1 MKIYIAKL
9 PDVFGFGYTAFSTI
23 SPDHAR
29 AKIQAHYTLDFTENH
44 GYAPRDHMSDE
55 NFNEVFEYYGGFM
68 KQLDLETV
76 YCEHLDI
83 AYWDIED
90 KELCAEE
97 RADKRLRRNA
107 D

>member
-1 MKIYIAKL
+1 
-9 PDVFGFGYTAFSTI
+9 
-23 SPDHAR
+23 
-29 AKIQAHYTLDFTENH
+29 
-44 GYAPRDHMSDE
+44 MSDE